1 MIKEYKYFISYGAK
15 TQMYTLWSNGGHYPY
30 GIKNLSTK
38 PDQAIQKAREYLADF
53 ECLDDAQIDELLDI
67 SATEVSLDEIRRR
80 NQEEILIDSIAKKEA
95 NIAKWVERSLQQIED
110 GINPFDKEPIP
121 HTYPPQYNYFSL
133 DEMGQ
138 KTINYWAN
146 LTEFKS
152 EVHKAMHDYCKP
164 NSIEL
169 IQNANI
175 HFGNVGDKKVRVRVQ
190 FVSLDYKDSPF
201 AYGDT
206 IYTFRFH
213 TEDGARIIFST
224 SSWDA
229 ADRIDWQLF
238 TKESKP
244 RKLCEGNWI
253 TIEGTI
259 KEHINFEPKE
269 YVTMETS
276 GKQVEMPTGKVYK
289 STKMIRV
296 KPIGE
301 NNDN

>member
-1 MIKEYKYFISYGAK
+1 MIKEYSYKINFGAETK
-15 TQMYTLWSNGGHYPY
+15 MYTLWFKGGHYPSY
-30 GIKNLSTK
+30 IKNLSTK
-38 PDQAIQKAREYLADF
+38 PDLAIQKAKEYLADF
-53 ECLDDAQIDELLDI
+53 EGWDEAVIQEELDI
-67 SATEVSLDEIRRR
+67 STTEYTLEEIRRR
-80 NQEEILIDSIAKKEA
+80 TQEQILQDSIAKKEA

-110 GINPFDKEPIP
+110 GINPFDKQPIP
-121 HTYPPQYNYFSL
+121 HTYPPQYNYGSL
-133 DEMGQ
+133 DNMEL
-138 KTINYWAN
+138 KDINYWAN

-152 EVHKAMHDYCKP
+152 EVHQAMHDYCKP

-190 FVSLDYKDSPF
+190 FVSLEHKDNPH
-201 AYGDT
+201 AYGT
-206 IYTFRFH
+206 ISTFRFH
-213 TEDGARIIFST
+213 TKDGARIIFST
-224 SSWDA
+224 SSYDA
-229 ADRIDWQLF
+229 ADKIDWQLF
-238 TKESKP
+238 TEESEP

-301 NNDN
+301 NNDT